1 MDRPNAKTL
10 DWRLT
15 ELFFCFLN
23 HDCTCMSVGLYF
35 FSMLVNVYGSK
46 DLFVSE
52 YRTLLADRILSSFNY
67 DTEKEVIAYTLL
79 FVYQFIKLFSMW
91 GITTTDFCK
100 FKFSQFSQKICA
112 FWAPS
117 FSNCLFFF
125 KSLAMEIF
133 GFWTYLKLTCSFS
146 NSLES
151 NIIVLTKFNLTL
163 YMWRIWFILSS
174 RTGILC
180 VYLFAFSI
188 CHYFFYF
195 FSSASLSWAFK
206 ASFWRIPFALLWDN
220 AEGCGWL
227 QANQFSHTG
236 VSSKEWKYQGKV
248 YGMKLH

>member
-1 MDRPNAKTL
+1 
-10 DWRLT
+10 
-15 ELFFCFLN
+15 
-23 HDCTCMSVGLYF
+23 MSVGLYF

-67 DTEKEVIAYTLL
+67 DTEKEVIACTLL

-91 GITTTDFCK
+91 GITSTDFCK

-117 FSNCLFFF
+117 FSNCLFCF

-151 NIIVLTKFNLTL
+151 YCSHNCICGEFDLYCFQELNFFVLISLHFSYIIKF
-163 YMWRIWFILSS
+163 F
-174 RTGILC
+174 
-180 VYLFAFSI
+180 
-188 CHYFFYF
+188 F

-236 VSSKEWKYQGKV
+236 VSSKEWKYQGTV